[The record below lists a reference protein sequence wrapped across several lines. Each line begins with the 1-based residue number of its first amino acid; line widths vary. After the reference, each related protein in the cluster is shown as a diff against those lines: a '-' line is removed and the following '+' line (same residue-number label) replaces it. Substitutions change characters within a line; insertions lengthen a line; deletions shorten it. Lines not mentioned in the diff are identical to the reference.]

1 MAECMHNDID
11 PTNNMCRDCYTIFD
25 EDEMIDN
32 GM

>member
-1 MAECMHNDID
+1 MSCMHNSID
-11 PTNNMCRDCYTIFD
+11 PVSNMCRDCYTIFD